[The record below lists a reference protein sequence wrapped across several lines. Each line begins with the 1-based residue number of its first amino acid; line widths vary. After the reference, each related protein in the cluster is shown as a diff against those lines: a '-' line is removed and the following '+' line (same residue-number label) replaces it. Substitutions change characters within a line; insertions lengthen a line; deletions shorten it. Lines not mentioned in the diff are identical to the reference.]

1 MFPGMI
7 TGLSTAAV
15 LPTGALAAP
24 ALILLGIPHITVAA
38 MVAMSAI
45 YGMIAPPINI
55 PAMIIGG
62 GVDMPYIGFE
72 LPLIFATFPLAF
84 GVNIMLGYKHIRNIL
99 PSKVV
104 PVYVIFVSAQELP
117 IPSINGLILKYI
129 FIIHQ
134 VKNWPEM
141 KPEISI
147 VHTLVKLTGQLLNA

>member
-15 LPTGALAAP
+15 LTTGALAAP

-38 MVAMSAI
+38 MVAMNAI

-72 LPLIFATFPLAF
+72 LPLIFTTFPLAF
-84 GVNIMLGYKHIRNIL
+84 GVNIMLGYKHIRNIDIERVRGML
-99 PSKVV
+99 
-104 PVYVIFVSAQELP
+104 VISSLS
-117 IPSINGLILKYI
+117 IPSFWRYI
-129 FIIHQ
+129 SMGIMIPLF
-134 VKNWPEM
+134 
-141 KPEISI
+141 
-147 VHTLVKLTGQLLNA
+147 GD